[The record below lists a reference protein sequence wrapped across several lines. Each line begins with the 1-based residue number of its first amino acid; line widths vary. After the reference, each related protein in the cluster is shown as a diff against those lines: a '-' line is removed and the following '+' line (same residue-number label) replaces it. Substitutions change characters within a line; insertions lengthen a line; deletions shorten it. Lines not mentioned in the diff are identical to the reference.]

1 LVSRFNFH
9 YGAGVSIRLMHFDN
23 CPFHLTVVVVNAS
36 MLERIPY
43 AFLKV
48 VPVAT
53 AAIRRIEIELNL
65 EWTRKRLAD
74 PPREESADA
83 FAIQS
88 PLTAQERAIANMPVI
103 PVNARRERQHKSKHG
118 YRLCRTVR

>member
-1 LVSRFNFH
+1 MDFH
-9 YGAGVSIRLMHFDN
+9 YGSGVSIWFVHFDN
-23 CPFHLTVVVVNAS
+23 GPFHLTVVLINAS
-36 MLERIPY
+36 MLERIPD

-48 VPVAT
+48 VPIAT
-53 AAIRRIEIELNL
+53 AAIGRIEIELNL

-74 PPREESADA
+74 LPREESADA

-88 PLTAQERAIANMPVI
+88 PLTAEERAIANMPVI
-103 PVNARRERQHKSKHG
+103 PVDARRERQHKSKHG